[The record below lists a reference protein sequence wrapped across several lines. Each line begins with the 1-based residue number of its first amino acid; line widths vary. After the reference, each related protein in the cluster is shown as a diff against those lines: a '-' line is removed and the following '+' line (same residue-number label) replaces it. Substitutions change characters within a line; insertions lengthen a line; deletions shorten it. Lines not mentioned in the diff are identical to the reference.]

1 MSLLVSLYHNGRSTE
16 RPYNRYSFCC
26 TTTDARPSVPTT
38 VTRFAVPQRTLDRA
52 SLHVATRLA
61 LTQSRSFNGDGR
73 TDRLDRWINNFIAEN
88 NIEVIDIKYST
99 AIFGDGGTILSSW
112 VPSAMLIYRERETS
126 DTEEE

>member
-1 MSLLVSLYHNGRSTE
+1 MTAIKVKT
-16 RPYNRYSFCC
+16 FIIK
-26 TTTDARPSVPTT
+26 
-38 VTRFAVPQRTLDRA
+38 
-52 SLHVATRLA
+52 
-61 LTQSRSFNGDGR
+61 SREHAAK
-73 TDRLDRWINNFIAEN
+73 TDRLDSWINNFIAEN

>member
-1 MSLLVSLYHNGRSTE
+1 MTAIKVKTFIIKSGAAN
-16 RPYNRYSFCC
+16 
-26 TTTDARPSVPTT
+26 
-38 VTRFAVPQRTLDRA
+38 
-52 SLHVATRLA
+52 
-61 LTQSRSFNGDGR
+61 

-99 AIFGDGGTILSSW
+99 AIFGGSQGASLSNW